1 MGPEVETL
9 PVLPQ
14 EPLWQG
20 QEQTGPQPLVS
31 HALGQR
37 PPNMASVRHHLF
49 LATVARTVVCFGMR
63 SVRPLSLFTPSV
75 WHFRGRFTRASGAA
89 G

>member
-49 LATVARTVVCFGMR
+49 LATVARTVVCFAMR

-75 WHFRGRFTRASGAA
+75 RHF
-89 G
+89 